1 MDKERKDQQV
11 KRYRAKCRYIMLRLA
26 AADRRKAG
34 TCVSFEDLGV
44 PFQDYHVMDLREKRL
59 VALSLDNSGKPGAL
73 LRSEYSGMTLSEFND
88 VLNREIGKSY

>member
-1 MDKERKDQQV
+1 MNNERIDQQT
-11 KRYRAKCRYIMLRLA
+11 KRYRVKCRYIMLRLA

-34 TCVSFEDLGV
+34 ACVSFEDLGV

-59 VALSLDNSGKPGAL
+59 VTLSLDNSGKPGAL

-88 VLNREIGKSY
+88 VLNREIGKTY

>member
-1 MDKERKDQQV
+1 MDKERKDQQT

-34 TCVSFEDLGV
+34 ACVSFEDLGV
-44 PFQDYHVMDLREKRL
+44 PFQDYHVMDLREKSL
-59 VALSLDNSGKPGAL
+59 ITLSLDNNGKPGAL
-73 LRSEYSGMTLSEFND
+73 LRSEYSGMTLNEFND